1 MAESTNTGTN
11 AIVNAINQSATNT
24 ISGFTAATEGI
35 KSEVSKLSSGMES
48 SIKELSTSIDDSKE
62 SEEDKTEE
70 KRSRLKQLGV
80 LGAIAG
86 SLLALPKV
94 LATTTMDAASKGK
107 GLLGG
112 VLGTELI
119 ENITNLAS
127 TSLKPV
133 VAVAGAAAKVAAP
146 ILKQAGKFGLI
157 AAGVFAAIEGVKGA
171 FEGVSR
177 AGEIFGVEQDQA
189 TVSQKISAG
198 IGGFVEGIAN
208 APATLLE
215 MIGMG
220 KLAEKWRTFID
231 QFDITE
237 RIALFIE
244 PTIAKIT
251 EFFKPL
257 GPIFER
263 LGNFVQKK
271 IAPHVMPILEQIFD
285 FFTKI
290 VGGVFKR
297 IREVGIFQKIE
308 TLILTISGVVGSVFT
323 SVIDSGI
330 LPKLKT
336 FFEEVFVSFF
346 NTFVDRI
353 GMVLE
358 KLNDAFVAAKPAIDK
373 VVRILIGIVEFL
385 MPILK
390 TITVGVLFPALT
402 KSFGLVMDVLGFIG
416 QGLMMVINPI
426 VDFIAKFFPEGGSGP
441 EDLGNKFANGIQSI
455 FDSIFGFID
464 NITDWMKTNLTWEN
478 IIQGVKDFG
487 SFISTKFSEIWESA
501 TNKLGQAIEMVKNS
515 LILFIRK
522 IPMLSEF
529 GMTDEEKLIKQQT
542 DAINELAKDKKG
554 PFGIGENQADDLA
567 KVKKAFETSD
577 PRMLNALIQGGQLNV
592 EALQVLRQVMRE
604 AKEVQQTKQNSNN
617 FSQIEIDRSTKVSSN
632 QYSAGKSNVGDPNL
646 NATQKEVLPAY

>member
-1 MAESTNTGTN
+1 MANGIDAVVGALQDQTHNLENGLGALSNDIGQN
-11 AIVNAINQSATNT
+11 LDQGIRDLQNSISSDVRDLQEAVEGNQ
-24 ISGFTAATEGI
+24 
-35 KSEVSKLSSGMES
+35 
-48 SIKELSTSIDDSKE
+48 E
-62 SEEDKTEE
+62 SEEDKKESENTQ
-70 KRSRLKQLGV
+70 KRQL
-80 LGAIAG
+80 
-86 SLLALPKV
+86 
-94 LATTTMDAASKGK
+94 
-107 GLLGG
+107 GLLGTIAAAALAIPKQIIKETKG
-112 VLGTELI
+112 EGLIAGILGNELF
-119 ENITNLAS
+119 ETGLNIADKFLA
-127 TSLKPV
+127 PV
-133 VAVAGAAAKVAAP
+133 KAVAEKVGEIAAP
-146 ILKQAGKFGLI
+146 LVKKAGKFGLV
-157 AAGVFAAIEGVKGA
+157 AAGVFAAVEGIKGA
-171 FEGVSR
+171 FEGVKR

-189 TVSQKISAG
+189 TASQKISAG

-257 GPIFER
+257 GPIFEKI
-263 LGNFVQKK
+263 GNFIKTK
-271 IAPHVMPILEQIFD
+271 IVPHVMPILEQIFD
-285 FFTKI
+285 FFSNV
-290 VGGVFKR
+290 VGGVFER

-308 TLILTISGVVGSVFT
+308 TLVLTISDVVGSVFK

-336 FFEEVFVSFF
+336 FFEEVFVSFY

-353 GMVLE
+353 GMVLD
-358 KLNDAFVAAKPAIDK
+358 KLNEAFVAAKPAIDK
-373 VVRILIGIVEFL
+373 VVQILTGIVEFL
-385 MPILK
+385 MPIVK

-441 EDLGNKFANGIQSI
+441 EDLGNKFANGIQSV
-455 FDSIFGFID
+455 FDTIFGFID
-464 NITDWMKTNLTWEN
+464 NVTDWMKTNLTWEN
-478 IIQGVKDFG
+478 IIQSVKDFG

-515 LILFIRK
+515 LTLFIRK

-554 PFGIGENQADDLA
+554 LLGVGENQADDLA
-567 KVKKAFETSD
+567 KVKKTFESAD
-577 PRMLNALIQGGQLNV
+577 PRMISAMIQGGKLNE

-604 AKEVQQTKQNSNN
+604 AKEAGIAASQMNN
-617 FSQIEIDRSTKVSSN
+617 FTTVDNSQTVNAPQTTHQSGTSVQNDKLSSSTNKTN
-632 QYSAGKSNVGDPNL
+632 TAGG
-646 NATQKEVLPAY
+646 

>member
-1 MAESTNTGTN
+1 MAESTNTQTN
-11 AIVNAINQSATNT
+11 AIVDAINHSTTNT
-24 ISGFTAATEGI
+24 IAGFTAAAEDI
-35 KSEVSKLSSGMES
+35 RSEVSSLSLGIDHSIGELADTIQNSGP
-48 SIKELSTSIDDSKE
+48 
-62 SEEDKTEE
+62 SEEDRNEE
-70 KRSRLKQLGV
+70 RRSRERQLGI
-80 LGAIAG
+80 LGTIAAAALAIPKQIIKETKGEGLIAG
-86 SLLALPKV
+86 ILGNELFETGLNIADKFLA
-94 LATTTMDAASKGK
+94 
-107 GLLGG
+107 
-112 VLGTELI
+112 
-119 ENITNLAS
+119 
-127 TSLKPV
+127 PV
-133 VAVAGAAAKVAAP
+133 KAVAEKVGEIAAP
-146 ILKQAGKFGLI
+146 LVKKAGKFGLV
-157 AAGVFAAIEGVKGA
+157 AAGVFAAVEGIKGA
-171 FEGVSR
+171 FEGVKR

-189 TVSQKISAG
+189 TASQKISAG

-257 GPIFER
+257 GPIFEKI
-263 LGNFVQKK
+263 GNFIKTK
-271 IAPHVMPILEQIFD
+271 IVPHVMPILEQIFD
-285 FFTKI
+285 FFSNV
-290 VGGVFKR
+290 VGGVFER

-308 TLILTISGVVGSVFT
+308 TLVLTISDVVGSVFK

-336 FFEEVFVSFF
+336 FFEEVFVSFY

-353 GMVLE
+353 GMVLD
-358 KLNDAFVAAKPAIDK
+358 KLNEAFVAAKPAIDK
-373 VVRILIGIVEFL
+373 VVQILTGIVEFL
-385 MPILK
+385 MPIVK

-441 EDLGNKFANGIQSI
+441 EDLGNKFANGIQSV
-455 FDSIFGFID
+455 FDTIFGFID
-464 NITDWMKTNLTWEN
+464 NVTDWMKTNLTWEN
-478 IIQGVKDFG
+478 IIQSVKDFG

-515 LILFIRK
+515 LTLFIRK

-554 PFGIGENQADDLA
+554 LLGVGENQADDLA
-567 KVKKAFETSD
+567 KVKKTFESAD
-577 PRMLNALIQGGQLNV
+577 PRMISAMIQGGKLNE

-604 AKEVQQTKQNSNN
+604 AKEAGIAASQMNN
-617 FSQIEIDRSTKVSSN
+617 FTTVDNSQTVNAPQTTHQSGTSVQNDKLSSSTNKTN
-632 QYSAGKSNVGDPNL
+632 TAGG
-646 NATQKEVLPAY
+646 

>member
-1 MAESTNTGTN
+1 MANGTE
-11 AIVNAINQSATNT
+11 ALVSALQDQTHSIENGLLSVAND
-24 ISGFTAATEGI
+24 ISKNLDDGFRSLQDSIHKDIRDLQEATEN
-35 KSEVSKLSSGMES
+35 SQ
-48 SIKELSTSIDDSKE
+48 E
-62 SEEDKTEE
+62 SEEDRAEAKISQ
-70 KRSRLKQLGV
+70 KKQLGV
-80 LGAIAG
+80 LGTIAAGILAIPNQIVKETKGEGILAG
-86 SLLALPKV
+86 ILGNELVETGLNIADKFLAPVK
-94 LATTTMDAASKGK
+94 A
-107 GLLGG
+107 
-112 VLGTELI
+112 VLGKTADI
-119 ENITNLAS
+119 
-127 TSLKPV
+127 
-133 VAVAGAAAKVAAP
+133 AAP
-146 ILKQAGKFGLI
+146 LLKKAGKFGLV
-157 AAGVFAAIEGVKGA
+157 AAGVFAAVEGIKGA
-171 FEGVSR
+171 FEGVKR

-189 TVSQKISAG
+189 TASQKISAG

-257 GPIFER
+257 GPMFE
-263 LGNFVQKK
+263 K
-271 IAPHVMPILEQIFD
+271 IGTFIKTKIVPHVMPILEQIFD
-285 FFTKI
+285 FFSNV
-290 VGGVFKR
+290 VGGVFER

-308 TLILTISGVVGSVFT
+308 TLVLTISDVVGSVFK

-336 FFEEVFVSFF
+336 FFEEVFVSFY
-346 NTFVDRI
+346 NVFVDRI
-353 GMVLE
+353 GMVLD
-358 KLNDAFVAAKPAIDK
+358 KLNEAFVAAKPAIDK
-373 VVRILIGIVEFL
+373 VVQILTGIVEFL
-385 MPILK
+385 MPIVK
-390 TITVGVLFPALT
+390 TITVGVLFPAMT

-441 EDLGNKFANGIQSI
+441 ADLGNKFANGIQSV
-455 FDSIFGFID
+455 FDTIFGFID
-464 NITDWMKTNLTWEN
+464 NVTDWMKTNLTWEN
-478 IIQGVKDFG
+478 IIQSVKDFG

-515 LILFIRK
+515 LTLFIRK

-554 PFGIGENQADDLA
+554 VLGIGENQADDLA

-604 AKEVQQTKQNSNN
+604 AKEAGTAANQMNNITTIDNSNN
-617 FSQIEIDRSTKVSSN
+617 VNAPTTNNQGGVTISDGNLSASTIE
-632 QYSAGKSNVGDPNL
+632 
-646 NATQKEVLPAY
+646 